1 MEANQMCV
9 FVFFLLC
16 GILVFSLIAHLRPS
30 NLLNMTTQLPTSKNE
45 GVRTENL

>member
-16 GILVFSLIAHLRPS
+16 GIFDFPLIAHLRLS
-30 NLLNMTTQLPTSKNE
+30 NLLNATPQLLTSKKE
-45 GVRTENL
+45 